1 MCSSDL
7 TGHFLSDVPYGDVDP
22 LPWNNRNLYLEDRAV
37 GRLVENPTEI
47 IGTIDQY
54 LASGGILSP
63 SSALVAGYDWM
74 KTGATKVADA
84 LGSSLSTANGS
95 TVTPTRLINDTW
107 SASTLLGS
115 SGIGGA
121 HPRVTSLF
129 MHSDHTQGFSATST
143 QATPDTFTPQA
154 VADALPVGPQ
164 LVFSMGCH
172 AGLNEQDSA
181 SQIGRAHV

>member
-7 TGHFLSDVPYGDVDP
+7 VGSDTVVPMARISDTTRIGNENSYEGFAKNTAIGGALSTGHFLSDAPYGDVDP

-54 LASGGILSP
+54 LASGGILDP
-63 SSALVAGYDWM
+63 SKALVAGYDWM

-84 LGSSLSTANGS
+84 LDKSLKVANRGR
-95 TVTPTRLINDTW
+95 TITTTRLINDTW

-121 HPRVTSLF
+121 
-129 MHSDHTQGFSATST
+129 
-143 QATPDTFTPQA
+143 
-154 VADALPVGPQ
+154 
-164 LVFSMGCH
+164 
-172 AGLNEQDSA
+172 
-181 SQIGRAHV
+181 QIGRAHV